1 LCRALG
7 RLAMALAEGS
17 SVDRVEVELLG
28 RIADRDTRPLA
39 TATLLG
45 VLQGHTEEDVNVVN
59 APAVAEERGI
69 QIVETRNAHARDFE
83 NLVRVTVVAG
93 DASERVVGTTF
104 GRRNRPHLL
113 EAWRQRFDVQLDE
126 HLAVFRYD
134 DRPGMIGHIGTA
146 FGEAGVNIVS
156 AAVGR
161 KDEAGDG
168 AEAVMVVT
176 TDAAVPQDVVRGVAA
191 ADGFHDG
198 RAINL

>member
-1 LCRALG
+1 
-7 RLAMALAEGS
+7 
-17 SVDRVEVELLG
+17 VDRVEIELLG

-45 VLQGHTEEDVNVVN
+45 VLKGHTEEDVNIVN

-69 QIVETRNAHARDFE
+69 EIVETKTASARDFE

-93 DASERVVGTTF
+93 DQKERVVGTTF

-113 EAWRQRFDVQLDE
+113 EAWGQRFDVQLDE

-134 DRPGMIGHIGTA
+134 DRPGMIGRIGTA

-161 KDEAGDG
+161 QDETDGATAPG

-176 TDAAVPQDVVRGVAA
+176 TDGPVAREVVDAVVDG
-191 ADGFHDG
+191 DGFVGG
-198 RAINL
+198 RAITL